1 MVRILKSFILGDNNR
16 SPGVEGNIS
25 PLTPSTT
32 PPLPQQ
38 QLHPTVVNMEVEG
51 QVRNYNALAMSQNQ
65 STPSIYLT
73 FRHFWGWGVQIY
85 IYRIIL

>member
-1 MVRILKSFILGDNNR
+1 M
-16 SPGVEGNIS
+16 EGNIS

-65 STPSIYLT
+65 STPSIYMT
-73 FRHFWGWGVQIY
+73 YGGGGVKY
-85 IYRIIL
+85 IFIALYYRQLSADIKIKILSLKLSAPRG